1 VTQAS
6 PSDDELMRAFTDG
19 DTAAMEALFN
29 RHRRELFGWLV
40 LHAENR
46 SEAED
51 IYQETWLRVLENASA
66 YTPDGNFRAW
76 LWRIA
81 RNLAADRARKKKPA
95 LILDAPSGEDDEAPM
110 LDSIPDETA
119 VHVLAGM
126 EADER
131 RARVRTAVGRL
142 SAALRDVV
150 LLRVNGEL
158 EFREIA
164 RTLDL
169 PLGTVLAR
177 MHNAVAKLKKML
189 VKEGA

>member
-6 PSDDELMRAFTDG
+6 PSDDELMRAFIDG

-51 IYQETWLRVLENASA
+51 IYQETWLRVLENAST

-81 RNLAADRARKKKPA
+81 RNLATDRARKKKPA
-95 LILDAPSGEDDEAPM
+95 LILDAPSREDDEAPM

-119 VHVLAGM
+119 VHALAGM

>member
-6 PSDDELMRAFTDG
+6 PSDDELMRAFIDG
-19 DTAAMEALFN
+19 DTTAMEALFN

-119 VHVLAGM
+119 VHALAGM

>member
-1 VTQAS
+1 MTQAS

>member
-1 VTQAS
+1 MTQAS
-6 PSDDELMRAFTDG
+6 PSDDELMRAFIDG

-119 VHVLAGM
+119 VHALAGM

-164 RTLDL
+164 QTLDL